1 MLIQIVS
8 VEQGQ
13 VPAGK
18 KYKMIEVAF
27 KGEDG
32 KVAGKKIMDFSYP
45 TVYNTLK
52 AASQGD
58 KFDVTTVKE
67 GDYWNW
73 SAIKKAEGN
82 TGGGGLGAVGVAGT
96 AQSPTQ
102 SYAASSNDRYETKE
116 ERLARQKYIIRQS
129 SLSTAVETL
138 AVGSKGVDPD
148 KVVELARKYEA
159 YVFETNPIQELM
171 DMSDDLPE

>member
-1 MLIQIVS
+1 MLITIVS

-18 KYKMIEVAF
+18 KYKMVEVAY

-32 KVAGKKIMDFSYP
+32 KIAGKKVMDFSYP
-45 TVYNTLK
+45 TVYNALK

-58 KFDVTTVKE
+58 KFEITAVKE

-73 SAIKKAEGN
+73 SEIKKAEGAASPVTA
-82 TGGGGLGAVGVAGT
+82 TGGSGEGNR
-96 AQSPTQ
+96 TQ
-102 SYAASSNDRYETKE
+102 AFAASSNDRYETKE
-116 ERLARQKYIIRQS
+116 ERQARQKYIIRQS

-138 AVGSKGVDPD
+138 AVGSKTVDPD

-171 DMSDDLPE
+171 DMEDDLPD

>member
-1 MLIQIVS
+1 MIITIVS

-18 KYKMIEVAF
+18 KYKMIEVAY

-32 KVAGKKIMDFSYP
+32 KIAGKKVMDFSYP

-58 KFDVTTVKE
+58 KFEVTAVKE

-73 SAIKKAEGN
+73 SEIKKVDGAASPVAVTGGSTEGN
-82 TGGGGLGAVGVAGT
+82 RTQAFAAGA
-96 AQSPTQ
+96 
-102 SYAASSNDRYETKE
+102 NDRYETKE
-116 ERLARQKYIIRQS
+116 ERQARQKYIIRQS

-138 AVGSKGVDPD
+138 AVGSKTVDPD

-171 DMSDDLPE
+171 DMNNDLPD